1 MSPTPFLSS
10 SVDCFSNFRADD
22 PEEDQRSGDSQSE
35 DLNSLGYS
43 RYTMASNSLSQLTL
57 VFVHP
62 CLLSQLIRN
71 VIRFNS
77 VILNS
82 DVYER
87 ASPCDSDS
95 RTIVLVIC
103 LITILVM
110 LILLPWSRSHLL
122 FLPAI
127 LHLLNETSRVTFR
140 VFGCAIFV
148 VVSTPNSMK

>member
-35 DLNSLGYS
+35 DLNSVGYS

-77 VILNS
+77 VILI
-82 DVYER
+82 
-87 ASPCDSDS
+87 S

-110 LILLPWSRSHLL
+110 LILLPWSRSHLP